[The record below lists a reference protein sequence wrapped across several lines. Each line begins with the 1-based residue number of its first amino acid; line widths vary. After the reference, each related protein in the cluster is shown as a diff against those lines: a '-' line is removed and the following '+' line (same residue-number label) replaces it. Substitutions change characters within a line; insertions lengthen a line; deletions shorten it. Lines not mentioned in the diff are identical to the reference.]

1 MINPYALAS
10 SLTFDSII
18 LGKQKSFSI
27 TSLIFLSSTFHVIS
41 FGIGYLLGQKL
52 VTLIGHV
59 DHWVSFIIFSILGV
73 LNIKAFLKFENE
85 HKARQANSLIKLSL
99 IVGVLSVDAAIIGA
113 SSSNLISNPYV
124 VVFNIILFSIF
135 FIYLGR
141 YIKSFIKRHN
151 EKFLK
156 LFEGILFCFIG
167 FSILT
172 SHLSGGF

>member
-1 MINPYALAS
+1 M
-10 SLTFDSII
+10 
-18 LGKQKSFSI
+18 
-27 TSLIFLSSTFHVIS
+27 
-41 FGIGYLLGQKL
+41 
-52 VTLIGHV
+52 
-59 DHWVSFIIFSILGV
+59 
-73 LNIKAFLKFENE
+73 
-85 HKARQANSLIKLSL
+85 
-99 IVGVLSVDAAIIGA
+99 DAAIIGA
-113 SSSNLISNPYV
+113 SSSNLISNPYA

>member
-10 SLTFDSII
+10 SLTFDSIV
-18 LGKQKSFSI
+18 LGKQKFFST
-27 TSLIFLSSTFHVIS
+27 TSLIFFSSTFHVIS
-41 FGIGYLLGQKL
+41 FSIGFLLGQKL

-59 DHWVSFIIFSILGV
+59 DHWVSFIIFSILGII
-73 LNIKAFLKFENE
+73 NIKAFLKFGNE
-85 HKARQANSLIKLSL
+85 HQARQTNSIIKLFL

-113 SSSNLISNPYV
+113 SSSNLISNPYA

-135 FIYLGR
+135 FIFLGR
-141 YIKSFIKRHN
+141 YINSFIKRHN

-156 LFEGILFCFIG
+156 LFEGILFFSIG
-167 FSILT
+167 FSILI